1 MINFIFYNPTSE
13 ISNAAENI
21 YSGGMYYEKIGNDR
35 WLMRFVVSQSIGVFL
50 KVTKNII
57 IFLWQS

>member
-21 YSGGMYYEKIGNDR
+21 YSGEMYYKKKGNNR
-35 WLMRFVVSQSIGVFL
+35 WLMRFVVSQSIRVFL
-50 KVTKNII
+50 KVTKE
-57 IFLWQS
+57 